1 MRVTSKDA
9 ALLELGHVPAQVAA
23 RWGRVAGSTI
33 HRAVDTAALIGQR
46 VGRRLY
52 VDWADFRTWLG
63 PLAQQLPQ
71 TAREA
76 LERDP

>member
-1 MRVTSKDA
+1 MRVTGKDE
-9 ALLELGHVPAQVAA
+9 ALLELGQVPAQIAA

-33 HRAVDTAALIGQR
+33 HRAVDKGALTGQR

-52 VDWADFRTWLG
+52 VDWLAFRSWLG
-63 PLAQQLPQ
+63 PLALQLPP